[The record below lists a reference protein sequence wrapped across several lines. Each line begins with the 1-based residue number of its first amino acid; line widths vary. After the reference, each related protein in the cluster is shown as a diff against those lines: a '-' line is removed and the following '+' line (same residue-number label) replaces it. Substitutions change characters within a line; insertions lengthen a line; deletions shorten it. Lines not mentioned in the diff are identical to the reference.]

1 MKRQAP
7 SYSNTQLKQ
16 ERNMKKQTQAIHQSY
31 KRRDAYDALSMPVYN
46 AVAYEFDNAQVMA
59 DAFCGRIDA
68 PDYSRVENP
77 TVTNLELRIKALTG
91 AERVTALNSGMAAIS
106 NTMFAIV
113 EQGKNVIT
121 SRHLFGNSY
130 SLLTSTLKR
139 LGVEAKL
146 CDLTD
151 VASVEAQ
158 IDENTCCL
166 FLEIMT
172 NPQLEV
178 ADVKALA
185 DIAHRHG
192 IPVVADTTIIPFTQF
207 SGKELGIDIEVVS
220 STKYISGGATS
231 LGGLII
237 DYGAYPAITDRL
249 MNEMLFNLGAYM
261 TPQVAYMQ
269 TLGLETLE
277 ARYRI
282 QSSNALELAK
292 RLCTLTPIRKVN
304 YVGLANN
311 PYHELSVR
319 QYGETAGAM
328 VTIDL
333 ENQEACFRFLNN
345 LKLIHRATNLFDNRT
360 LAIHPSS
367 TIFGLFTPEER
378 TAMDI
383 FDTTIRLSIG
393 LESVDDLFDDIKQAL
408 DV

>member
-1 MKRQAP
+1 
-7 SYSNTQLKQ
+7 
-16 ERNMKKQTQAIHQSY
+16 MKKQTQAIHLPY

-46 AVAYEFDNAQVMA
+46 AVAYEFDNAQLMA

-77 TVTNLELRIKALTG
+77 TVTNFELRVKALTG
-91 AERVTALNSGMAAIS
+91 AENVIALNSGMAAIS

-151 VASVEAQ
+151 IASVEKQ
-158 IDENTCCL
+158 IDNNTCCL
-166 FLEIMT
+166 FLEVMT

-178 ADVKALA
+178 ADVKALS
-185 DIAHRHG
+185 DIAHKHG

-207 SGKELGIDIEVVS
+207 FGKELGIDVEVVS

-237 DYGAYPAITDRL
+237 DYGTFPTIGDRL

-269 TLGLETLE
+269 TLGLETLD
-277 ARYRI
+277 ARYRV
-282 QSSNALELAK
+282 QAGNALELAK
-292 RLCTLTPIRKVN
+292 RLRTLKPICKVN
-304 YVGLANN
+304 YVGLDDN
-311 PYHELSVR
+311 PYHQLSVR

-333 ENQEACFRFLNN
+333 EDQVACFRLLDN

-360 LAIHPSS
+360 LAIHPAS

-378 TAMDI
+378 AAMDV

-408 DV
+408 EV

>member
-1 MKRQAP
+1 
-7 SYSNTQLKQ
+7 
-16 ERNMKKQTQAIHQSY
+16 MKKQTQAIHLSY

-151 VASVEAQ
+151 VASVEDQ

-207 SGKELGIDIEVVS
+207 SSKELGIDIEVVS

-292 RLCTLTPIRKVN
+292 RLRTLTPIRKVN
-304 YVGLANN
+304 YVGLADNH
-311 PYHELSVR
+311 YHELSVR

-333 ENQEACFRFLNN
+333 ENKEACFRFLNN

-393 LESVDDLFDDIKQAL
+393 LESIDDLFDDIKQAL
-408 DV
+408 EV

>member
-1 MKRQAP
+1 MRR
-7 SYSNTQLKQ
+7 LI
-16 ERNMKKQTQAIHQSY
+16 QAIHISY
-31 KRRDAYDALSMPVYN
+31 KSQDAYAALSMPVYN

-185 DIAHRHG
+185 DIAHRHS

-237 DYGAYPAITDRL
+237 DYGACPAITDRL

-292 RLCTLTPIRKVN
+292 RLRTLTPIRKVN
-304 YVGLANN
+304 YVGLSDN

>member
-1 MKRQAP
+1 
-7 SYSNTQLKQ
+7 
-16 ERNMKKQTQAIHQSY
+16 MKKQTQAIHLSY

-207 SGKELGIDIEVVS
+207 SSKELGIDIEVVS

-292 RLCTLTPIRKVN
+292 RLRTLTPIRKVN
-304 YVGLANN
+304 YVGLADNH
-311 PYHELSVR
+311 YHELSVR

-333 ENQEACFRFLNN
+333 ENKEACFRFLNN

>member
-1 MKRQAP
+1 
-7 SYSNTQLKQ
+7 
-16 ERNMKKQTQAIHQSY
+16 MKKQTQAIHLSY

-185 DIAHRHG
+185 DIAHRHS

-207 SGKELGIDIEVVS
+207 SSKELGIDIEVVS

-292 RLCTLTPIRKVN
+292 RLRTLAPIRKVN
-304 YVGLANN
+304 YVGLADN